1 MSHPIALPMPV
12 ASQQQQDP
20 YPMALDGSSY
30 NGQEDGR
37 AFNPASYTR
46 HFLGSP
52 ISWRAGSFGATYC
65 ATSASPTAMLV
76 GSYELGPGRSPLKSP
91 DNSILN
97 AWNVFD
103 RQGELCRNYTCCGAH
118 LPDLHALL
126 EHFEEVHI
134 VVRGGQPPS
143 IQIPFNPQTNPPEQS
158 AHAPADNNN
167 AHLLQQPQY
176 STPFDTD
183 DMDLG
188 DAMYD
193 VDVGDA
199 SPPPPSTAPTSTV
212 TSRAPSPS
220 PNSPLNSHLA
230 HTAKPALNISLS
242 GVGFPPSFQPH
253 SSSLA
258 NAHGHGHAGHGTHTP
273 FSAYARYNA
282 EYSPGGAG
290 TGQVTPQDVA
300 DYTPSPPDSSAHSGA
315 FLHDGIESAIAPAL
329 VFGREEELLLDGSPV
344 ASTSALP
351 SGSQG
356 GKVPKAK
363 ARSSGGSGGASR
375 SAPPSRLGT
384 PPGFAS
390 GSGAGASAAHAPH
403 AGPASAHPSS
413 SHGQGSFPAHA
424 AANANGAGVS
434 SGGATGSPTILLPH
448 KPFRCPKPNC
458 SKSYK
463 QANGLKYHI
472 THGSCNYG
480 PAKDLEA
487 VRALLERKRANASVA
502 QALSTAQNP
511 THGGALG
518 HDAAEDSE
526 EGGAGGGIGVGG
538 GGMGEGLSQAELNE
552 VEARVRPF
560 ACGVGDCARRYKNMN
575 GLRYHYQ
582 HSGDHGAVGLGML
595 AGGVHG
601 CLRNNSSSPSTSSST
616 NSATSATNSTLNSTS
631 TPGTP
636 TGKGKAGAG
645 AGAYAWGSTLL
656 PHIQAVS
663 ATTATTAATAT
674 ASAASASASNAASTA
689 SSPASTP
696 STTTTTSAGGK
707 KGKGKT
713 EATAFAVPTSAGA
726 SASASAKANSAPG
739 TPTTLTSTFPAVP
752 GPALPTAATSAFAG
766 VGAGAPTA
774 AAQGQTQA
782 QAQQS
787 QTEYLAQLQRAQYAQ
802 YQQWYVSAQQQ
813 AQAQAAA
820 AAQAQ
825 QQAQAQ
831 AQAQQQQQQQAQR
844 GQDVTMG

>member
-12 ASQQQQDP
+12 ASSHQQQQDAF
-20 YPMALDGSSY
+20 PMSLDGGSY
-30 NGQEDGR
+30 TGEDGR

-65 ATSASPTAMLV
+65 ATSTSPTAMLV
-76 GSYELGPGRSPLKSP
+76 GSYELGPAGPGRSPLKSP
-91 DNSILN
+91 DSNSILN

-143 IQIPFNPQTNPPEQS
+143 IQIPFNPQMNPPEP
-158 AHAPADNNN
+158 ATHASDT

-188 DAMYD
+188 EALYD
-193 VDVGDA
+193 VDVDVDDS

-220 PNSPLNSHLA
+220 PASPMTAHLA
-230 HTAKPALNISLS
+230 HAGKPALNISLS

-258 NAHGHGHAGHGTHTP
+258 NAHGHGHGAHTP

-282 EYSPGGAG
+282 EYSPGGG
-290 TGQVTPQDVA
+290 TTQVVTPQDVA
-300 DYTPSPPDSSAHSGA
+300 EYTPSPPDSSAHNANANVGGQGA
-315 FLHDGIESAIAPAL
+315 FGHEAGSAIAPAL
-329 VFGREEELLLDGSPV
+329 VFGREGEDEFEEGPV
-344 ASTSALP
+344 ASTSAIGQGQMP

-363 ARSSGGSGGASR
+363 SSARGSGNSNSHAGGSR

-390 GSGAGASAAHAPH
+390 GSGAQ
-403 AGPASAHPSS
+403 SAHPSS
-413 SHGQGSFPAHA
+413 AGQNSFSAHLASSSSSASH
-424 AANANGAGVS
+424 ANLNGGANS
-434 SGGATGSPTILLPH
+434 NSNSNLNSGGVGGGPTILLPH

-487 VRALLERKRANASVA
+487 VRALLERKRAANASA
-502 QALSTAQNP
+502 NSNSMQ
-511 THGGALG
+511 
-518 HDAAEDSE
+518 
-526 EGGAGGGIGVGG
+526 GGG
-538 GGMGEGLSQAELNE
+538 EE
-552 VEARVRPF
+552 
-560 ACGVGDCARRYKNMN
+560 
-575 GLRYHYQ
+575 
-582 HSGDHGAVGLGML
+582 DHGAVGLGML

-601 CLRNNSSSPSTSSST
+601 CLKNNNSSSHSSHSNSHPANSHPNS
-616 NSATSATNSTLNSTS
+616 NSASGASSHNTLNSPT

-636 TGKGKAGAG
+636 TGAGKNKAGTGMG

-663 ATTATTAATAT
+663 ATTATTAATAIAT
-674 ASAASASASNAASTA
+674 A
-689 SSPASTP
+689 
-696 STTTTTSAGGK
+696 STTTASTSPGAGAGGK
-707 KGKGKT
+707 KGGKGKT
-713 EATAFAVPTSAGA
+713 EATAFTVPGAGA
-726 SASASAKANSAPG
+726 GVGAGAAKANASGKASSAPG
-739 TPTTLTSTFPAVP
+739 TPVGSTSTFPAVP
-752 GPALPTAATSAFAG
+752 VPAGPTASAP
-766 VGAGAPTA
+766 APNSA
-774 AAQGQTQA
+774 QGQGQTQA
-782 QAQQS
+782 
-787 QTEYLAQLQRAQYAQ
+787 EYLAQLQRAQYAQ

-820 AAQAQ
+820 VQAQVQAQAQ

-831 AQAQQQQQQQAQR
+831 RQGQGSGS